1 MVAPPD
7 RVYRA
12 GVAVFGRR
20 TPPFLQQIASCKR
33 LGGAELFEI
42 PAANAHDLGFCKY
55 GNFCGPSLPHRGAY
69 NSRFAAETGVFADRE
84 FPRKRE
90 NDAVARFGALR
101 STARLPALPPC
112 EARCGGF
119 LVVFVYL
126 QAPLAVI
133 CVANEWASCT
143 MSCINAA
150 FGRTAGRARATTRG
164 NETNAAVKRN
174 RCGGRNAEHSRL

>member
-1 MVAPPD
+1 MVAPLG
-7 RVYRA
+7 RAYRT
-12 GVAVFGRR
+12 GVAALGRR
-20 TPPFLQQIASCKR
+20 TPPFLQQIASYKR
-33 LGGAELFEI
+33 LGGTELFET
-42 PAANAHDLGFCKY
+42 PAANVRDLGFCKY
-55 GNFCGPSLPHRGAY
+55 RNFCGPSLPHRDAH
-69 NSRFAAETGVFADRE
+69 NSRFAAENDPFVDRGARMTWSGGLTS
-84 FPRKRE
+84 FRFRE
-90 NDAVARFGALR
+90 ESIARG
-101 STARLPALPPC
+101 SALPFR

-126 QAPLAVI
+126 QTPLAVI

-150 FGRTAGRARATTRG
+150 FERTAGRARATARG

>member
-1 MVAPPD
+1 MKPPQPMLTTWGFANMETS
-7 RVYRA
+7 A
-12 GVAVFGRR
+12 GLLSRIE
-20 TPPFLQQIASCKR
+20 TLITQDLLQKR
-33 LGGAELFEI
+33 GGSPTE
-42 PAANAHDLGFCKY
+42 
-55 GNFCGPSLPHRGAY
+55 S
-69 NSRFAAETGVFADRE
+69 

>member
-55 GNFCGPSLPHRGAY
+55 RNSRGPSLPHRDAY

>member
-1 MVAPPD
+1 M
-7 RVYRA
+7 
-12 GVAVFGRR
+12 VFGRR

-55 GNFCGPSLPHRGAY
+55 GNFCGPSLPHRDAY
-69 NSRFAAETGVFADRE
+69 NSRFAAETGRFADRE
-84 FPRKRE
+84 FSQEARKRCGRSLRSP
-90 NDAVARFGALR
+90 AKHGAGARFAALR
-101 STARLPALPPC
+101 SAMRLPALPPC

-150 FGRTAGRARATTRG
+150 FGRTAGRARATARG

>member
-1 MVAPPD
+1 MRVAFENPSHFPL
-7 RVYRA
+7 
-12 GVAVFGRR
+12 GHWKG
-20 TPPFLQQIASCKR
+20 PILQQIASCKR
-33 LGGAELFEI
+33 LGGAELFET

-55 GNFCGPSLPHRGAY
+55 GNFCGPSLPHRDAY
-69 NSRFAAETGVFADRE
+69 NSRFAAETGRFADRE
-84 FPRKRE
+84 FSQEARKRCGRSLRSPAKHG
-90 NDAVARFGALR
+90 AVA
-101 STARLPALPPC
+101 ALPPC

>member
-1 MVAPPD
+1 MGSLRKCICSWHLCPGRPSIGDARRRVRGRIRPPSPPFFLSPITSVGAGLGRPSRQRLCSRQGATKVAPLQIGSQESVRIEPWESPLVGS
-7 RVYRA
+7 RK
-12 GVAVFGRR
+12 
-20 TPPFLQQIASCKR
+20 PFRIESW
-33 LGGAELFEI
+33 GG
-42 PAANAHDLGFCKY
+42 
-55 GNFCGPSLPHRGAY
+55 
-69 NSRFAAETGVFADRE
+69 
-84 FPRKRE
+84 
-90 NDAVARFGALR
+90 
-101 STARLPALPPC
+101 

-150 FGRTAGRARATTRG
+150 FGRTAGRARATARG

>member
-1 MVAPPD
+1 MVASLG
-7 RVYRA
+7 RAYRA
-12 GVAVFGRR
+12 GVAALGRR
-20 TPPFLQQIASCKR
+20 TPLFLLQIASCKR
-33 LGGAELFEI
+33 LGGAKLFET
-42 PAANAHDLGFCKY
+42 PTANARDLGFCKY
-55 GNFCGPSLPHRGAY
+55 GNFCGPSLPHRDAH
-69 NSRFAAETGVFADRE
+69 NSRFAAKRGRSPTES
-84 FPRKRE
+84 FPRNRE
-90 NDAVARFGALR
+90 NDAGARFEALR
-101 STARLPALPPC
+101 GTAQSPTSPSC

-150 FGRTAGRARATTRG
+150 FGRTAGRARATARG